1 MRKKAITGAGFTAIV
16 LGGGLVLALNG
27 GGSASAERTAA
38 TQTRPSASV
47 SPAATTISRAEAER
61 IALQTVPGCQVRSA
75 ELETEHGATVW
86 SVRVSKGDVTHELQL
101 DARTGK
107 VVRDRSGQSGAGQSG
122 AGQSGAGQSGAGQS
136 GAGQSGAG
144 QSGAGH
150 DTAGHREPEQRHDHA
165 REAEHRHGADDGRAD
180 DHGRHGGGHNEKNDD
195 HGGDRQGEDGSR
207 GRG

>member
-122 AGQSGAGQSGAGQS
+122 AG
-136 GAGQSGAG
+136 
-144 QSGAGH
+144 H

>member
-38 TQTRPSASV
+38 TQTRPSASA

-61 IALQTVPGCQVRSA
+61 IALQTVPGGQVRSA
-75 ELETEHGATVW
+75 ELEMEHGATVW
-86 SVRVSKGDVTHELQL
+86 SVRVSKDGVTHELQL

-122 AGQSGAGQSGAGQS
+122 AGQDS
-136 GAGQSGAG
+136 
-144 QSGAGH
+144 
-150 DTAGHREPEQRHDHA
+150 AGHREPEARH
-165 REAEHRHGADDGRAD
+165 
-180 DHGRHGGGHNEKNDD
+180 DHGRHDAGHNEKNDD
-195 HGGDRQGEDGSR
+195 HGGDRHGEDGHR
-207 GRG
+207 GHDG

>member
-122 AGQSGAGQSGAGQS
+122 AGQSGAG
-136 GAGQSGAG
+136 
-144 QSGAGH
+144 H